1 MALYSADP
9 CAPAKHHMDGLEIA
23 ARMVGLAVERSR
35 LEDQLRQAN
44 KMEAIGVLAGGIAHD
59 FNNLLVTVLGNAE
72 LALNTLPDEA
82 EATPLLND
90 IVTAGQSASELC
102 DQILGYA
109 GKRASATEPLE
120 CNSLVK
126 ELRGLSQVTL
136 SKKTELTYDLEAEP
150 LGILGDRSQ
159 LGQVIM
165 NLTTNASEA
174 IGDNCGRIVIGTRAE
189 TYSREELR
197 LRNPDAELAP
207 GDYVRLWVSDTGIG
221 MPKRIQAKIF
231 DPFFTTKPAGRGLG
245 LAAVLGII
253 RGHKGLLTLDSEE
266 GVGTTFSVL
275 LPRAPV
281 PSPAL
286 PPSKPGLALDRA
298 RILIVDDEAMVRR
311 VLKRELEAAGHSVV
325 CAADGQ
331 EGVDVFRREADSIDC
346 VLLDLSMPKLD
357 GEEVFR
363 ELRKI
368 RRDAT
373 VILSSGYAEEE
384 IIERFHGAEL
394 AGVLKKPFQEHELLD
409 KVAAA
414 LCRTTS

>member
-1 MALYSADP
+1 
-9 CAPAKHHMDGLEIA
+9 
-23 ARMVGLAVERSR
+23 
-35 LEDQLRQAN
+35 
-44 KMEAIGVLAGGIAHD
+44 MEAIGVLAGGIAHD
-59 FNNLLVTVLGNAE
+59 FNNMLVTVLGNAE
-72 LALNTLPDEA
+72 LALDTLPDEA

-90 IVTAGQSASELC
+90 IVTAGLSASELC
-102 DQILGYA
+102 DQMLGYA
-109 GKRASATEPLE
+109 GKRASVTEPLE

-136 SKKTELTYDLEAEP
+136 SKKVELTYDLEAEP

-189 TYSREELR
+189 TYSREALR
-197 LRNPDAELAP
+197 LRDPEAELAP
-207 GDYVRLWVSDTGIG
+207 GDYVRLWVSDTGAG
-221 MPKRIQAKIF
+221 MSKPVQAKIF
-231 DPFFTTKPAGRGLG
+231 DPFFTTKPTGRGLG

-286 PPSKPGLALDRA
+286 PPSKPGPALDRA
-298 RILIVDDEAMVRR
+298 RILIVDDEPMVRKA
-311 VLKRELEAAGHSVV
+311 LKRSLEAAGHSVL

-368 RRDAT
+368 RRDAR
-373 VILSSGYAEEE
+373 VILCSGYAEED
-384 IIERFHGAEL
+384 IIERFHDAEL
-394 AGVLKKPFQEHELLD
+394 AGVLKKPARHHVVLE
-409 KVAAA
+409 KVAEA
-414 LCRTTS
+414 LKRTTS